1 MRRTVLAFAALA
13 ALSACATRTPAPA
26 CRGEVFSLNAAEA
39 PR

>member
-1 MRRTVLAFAALA
+1 MRRIALSLAALA